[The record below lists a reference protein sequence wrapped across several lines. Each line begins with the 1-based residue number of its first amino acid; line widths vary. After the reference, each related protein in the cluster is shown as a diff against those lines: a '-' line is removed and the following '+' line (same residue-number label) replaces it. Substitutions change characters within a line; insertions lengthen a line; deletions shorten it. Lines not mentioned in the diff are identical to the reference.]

1 MIRKNIDDIYYLKN
15 NKIGERFDLKRGIKC
30 LITNL
35 SYDEFVKL
43 TTIWFKC
50 NRVPKPYR
58 FNYHYDVLE
67 KDDTTKRRI
76 DYLEYLCYKIYQ
88 NLCTNGVELD

>member
-1 MIRKNIDDIYYLKN
+1 MNSKNPDEFYFLKN
-15 NKIGERFDLKRGIKC
+15 NKTGERFDLKRAGKWI
-30 LITNL
+30 ITGL
-35 SYDEFVKL
+35 PYDEFVKL
-43 TTIWFKC
+43 TTIWFKY

-58 FNYHYDVLE
+58 FDYRYDVLE